1 MWPII
6 PFIIP
11 AIHFIGGMIVTILQ
25 WPAIEAML
33 LATE

>member
-11 AIHFIGGMIVTILQ
+11 AVHFGFDWIITIMQ
-25 WPAIEAML
+25 WPGIQTMI
-33 LATE
+33 

>member
-11 AIHFIGGMIVTILQ
+11 AIHFGFDWIITILS
-25 WPAIEAML
+25 WPSLTALI
-33 LATE
+33 

>member
-11 AIHFIGGMIVTILQ
+11 AIEFGAGWIITILQ
-25 WPAIEAML
+25 WPGIAAL
-33 LATE
+33 L

>member
-11 AIHFIGGMIVTILQ
+11 SVHFGFGWIITILQ
-25 WPAIEAML
+25 WPSIAALI
-33 LATE
+33 

>member
-11 AIHFIGGMIVTILQ
+11 AIHFCGSWIITILQ
-25 WPAIEAML
+25 MPFIETL
-33 LATE
+33 I

>member
-1 MWPII
+1 MWPVI

-11 AIHFIGGMIVTILQ
+11 VIHFGWDTLLTILQ

-33 LATE
+33 

>member
-11 AIHFIGGMIVTILQ
+11 AIHFALHFLVTILQ
-25 WPAIEAML
+25 WPSIEGML
-33 LATE
+33 